1 MYVGDSGRH
10 WDRRRRSDYD
20 QNICEIMKEQVN
32 VFEKIWMLINFNV
45 R

>member
-10 WDRRRRSDYD
+10 WNKRRSDYD

-32 VFEKIWMLINFNV
+32 VFEKVWMLINFNV